1 MKISDNEFLF
11 WALTEMAILT
21 VKKLDDTLSELVV
34 NGKKPEKI
42 LLGYKAYGELMNDR
56 SFFEEVAGS
65 AMDPNKRKYKN
76 IKIKVT
82 QDEYQFEVKCSKE

>member
-1 MKISDNEFLF
+1 
-11 WALTEMAILT
+11 MAILT

-34 NGKKPEKI
+34 KGKKPEKI

-82 QDEYQFEVKCSKE
+82 QDEYQLEVKCSKE

>member
-1 MKISDNEFLF
+1 
-11 WALTEMAILT
+11 MAILT
-21 VKKLDDTLSELVV
+21 VKKLDDTLGELVV

-42 LLGYKAYGELMNDR
+42 LLGYKVYGELMNDR

-82 QDEYQFEVKCSKE
+82 QDEYEFEVKCSK

>member
-1 MKISDNEFLF
+1 
-11 WALTEMAILT
+11 MAILT

-42 LLGYKAYGELMNDR
+42 LLGYKVYGELMNDR

-76 IKIKVT
+76 IGLT
-82 QDEYQFEVKCSKE
+82 HCYL

>member
-1 MKISDNEFLF
+1 
-11 WALTEMAILT
+11 MAILT

-42 LLGYKAYGELMNDR
+42 LLGYKAYSELMNNR
-56 SFFEEVAGS
+56 GFFEEVAGS

-76 IKIKVT
+76 ILCTRQISQNPYPIRVLP
-82 QDEYQFEVKCSKE
+82 S

>member
-1 MKISDNEFLF
+1 
-11 WALTEMAILT
+11 MAILT

-42 LLGYKAYGELMNDR
+42 LLGYKVYGELMNDR

-82 QDEYQFEVKCSKE
+82 QDEYQLEVKCSKE